1 MHNPIGTKITPHTP
15 ELPGGG
21 KIPTFLGCEGDFSP
35 KSTFFVGA
43 LTAFRDFIHRFPR
56 KCKFSSSLGA
66 NSTSQSMET
75 TSELLWFCR
84 GKCGII
90 AGKGGKIPPGSIP
103 GTHREREGESHIP
116 VLPRGQI
123 PTFFKTFSPFSTQSS
138 PNLLGFVLFFSS
150 KFSLGKERSRSL
162 GAEQSPRSPSV
173 PSINGVLFAVAER
186 RNKNQRMEG
195 LQNPLKIPAS
205 TCPSHVHGPSLF
217 QVFPCFGI
225 SWSRDQPHGGEYQVW
240 GAGQVLLRRGS
251 PVVSGVPP
259 DAAGRVFLREKPMEF
274 QHGHRDRGDRF
285 PVLPSQWNW
294 GSPAPPRLCWSWG

>member
-15 ELPGGG
+15 GFPGGG

-84 GKCGII
+84 GKCGIL

-103 GTHREREGESHIP
+103 GTHRGREGESHIP
-116 VLPRGQI
+116 VLPCGQI
-123 PTFFKTFSPFSTQSS
+123 PTFFKTFPPFSTRSS

-217 QVFPCFGI
+217 QVFPCFWDI
-225 SWSRDQPHGGEYQVW
+225 LEP
-240 GAGQVLLRRGS
+240 GS
-251 PVVSGVPP
+251 APW
-259 DAAGRVFLREKPMEF
+259 GRVPGVGCGTGPPPPGFS
-274 QHGHRDRGDRF
+274 G
-285 PVLPSQWNW
+285 SQWCSPRCCRSCFPAGEADGIPAW
-294 GSPAPPRLCWSWG
+294 TQGSW